1 MLVLHVCTPHY
12 SSHLFGCRCSH
23 VIWLRSLG
31 MMMMGPPLVCLRRR
45 PSRLAHRRVSA
56 ALHQTCCCL
65 LTTHITSRKY
75 MSDYM
80 VKNWR
85 CAVGRLI
92 CSNGIAT
99 FDGAAA
105 TSNVFMSSS
114 RRFIHEI
121 TVIRIPHPLMH
132 SSIFSNLESPS
143 PAAAFSLVKRQAC
156 FGPFGPSVCC
166 AAVAA
171 AVVMATACGR

>member
-1 MLVLHVCTPHY
+1 MVHSACTGAPHY

-45 PSRLAHRRVSA
+45 PSRLAPPSSA

-65 LTTHITSRKY
+65 LTTHIISRKY

-99 FDGAAA
+99 FDAAEA

-143 PAAAFSLVKRQAC
+143 PAAFSLLKLQAC
-156 FGPFGPSVCC
+156 FGPFCPSVCC
-166 AAVAA
+166 AAAAA
-171 AVVMATACGR
+171 AVVMAAACGR